1 VTVPG
6 RRAAR
11 RVIVTGAAS
20 GIGRALA
27 ELLLDQGVEVIAAD
41 RSAQG
46 LKPLEA
52 QGAITH
58 VGDLTRAPQ
67 RELLME
73 RATGY
78 DALVNAAGVIR
89 LVPPLDVVEED
100 WDAIFSLNA
109 KAVFF
114 LCQAFARIVP
124 DGGRIVNLASV
135 AARTQATPETCVYA
149 ASKAA
154 VVAIT
159 RTFAHELG
167 PRGVCVNAVLP
178 GIVDTPMQDQVIQEI
193 AERRGVAP
201 EEVAANRLKIVPLG
215 RTMPPRECAESIAWL
230 LGPSAAYVTGQAIA
244 VDGGYTMV

>member
-1 VTVPG
+1 VV
-6 RRAAR
+6 
-11 RVIVTGAAS
+11 VTGAAS
-20 GIGRALA
+20 GIGRAVA
-27 ELLLDQGVEVIAAD
+27 ELLLEQGVEVMAAD

-46 LKPLEA
+46 LKHLDA
-52 QGAITH
+52 LGATTV

-67 RELLME
+67 RALLME
-73 RATGY
+73 RAAGY

-89 LVPPLDVVEED
+89 LVPPLEVVEED
-100 WDAIFSLNA
+100 WDAIFALNA
-109 KAVFF
+109 KALFF
-114 LCQAFARIVP
+114 LCQGFARVVP
-124 DGGRIVNLASV
+124 DGGRIINLASV

-159 RTFAHELG
+159 RTFAYELG

-178 GIVDTPMQDQVIQEI
+178 GIVDTPMQERVIHEI
-193 AERRGVAP
+193 AERRGLEP
-201 EEVAANRLKIVPLG
+201 DEVAANRLKIVPLG
-215 RTMPPRECAESIAWL
+215 RTMSPRECAEAIAWL